1 MKQRLKTCLDNIKR
15 LYNIIFENREL
26 TTIQDDYH
34 LNKWISKSELEK
46 LFEFE
51 KMQLLQA
58 YKEKEQEFQ
67 DLMRS
72 FNMNSL
78 SNYEALERKYQG
90 SLKKKQ

>member
-1 MKQRLKTCLDNIKR
+1 
-15 LYNIIFENREL
+15 
-26 TTIQDDYH
+26 
-34 LNKWISKSELEK
+34 
-46 LFEFE
+46 
-51 KMQLLQA
+51 MQLLQA